1 MKTILHK
8 FLFHK
13 NHDTMADKNLQQYE
27 MMVMIKPDLTQKAT
41 KEALQTVRDLIA
53 EAGGKINHEDLWEK
67 RDIAYSVKGYDQAY
81 YAILYFFLNPANL
94 AELKADLDLEQ
105 PLLRRMIIK
114 FPTSLSME
122 TYLEEAKKAAAQEE
136 IFDAERAAKSAER
149 AEKEAQRAARR
160 KPEAKKEEPAPAA

>member
-1 MKTILHK
+1 
-8 FLFHK
+8 
-13 NHDTMADKNLQQYE
+13 MADKNLQQYE

>member
-1 MKTILHK
+1 
-8 FLFHK
+8 
-13 NHDTMADKNLQQYE
+13 MADKNLQQYE

-67 RDIAYSVKGYDQAY
+67 RDIAYSIKGYDQAY
-81 YAILYFFLNPANL
+81 YAILYFHLNPSKL

-114 FPTSLSME
+114 FPASLTME

-136 IFDAERAAKSAER
+136 IFDAERAVKAAER

-160 KPEAKKEEPAPAA
+160 KPEAKKEEPAEEEVAA